1 MAMWAWSGA
10 QILMAKKKQLGDAP
24 LRAVSPPRKKS
35 DAEQIMEAERAFLTL
50 ARARFK
56 RATEAEAVWRKE
68 CLEDLKFSL
77 GDQWPTSIRNSRL
90 TEDAPCL
97 TVNRIAGFLRLLCND
112 ERSQRLAIQVNPV
125 GSGTDVKTAEVLQG
139 YTRHVE
145 QRSDA
150 DTVYDIGFEGMVR
163 SGFKY
168 WRVLTEYADEES
180 ADLDILIEGI
190 RNQFAVYFD
199 PNCKK
204 PDYSDADWCFIVE
217 DIQNDEYR
225 GEFPDSKLASLS
237 DFTSVGDQAP
247 LWISHDSVKV
257 AEYFYV
263 EKESYTVTGSDVKRY
278 RRKVKWSKINAIE
291 ILDKKNWPGRY
302 IPVVPDL
309 GDDID
314 VDGKRYLAGAVRVPK
329 DAQRAYNFWITSAS
343 EKIALKNKAQW
354 LLASGQQEG
363 FEKLWEHSNQKR
375 LPYLIWKPTKVGE
388 QMVPPPQEIDK
399 EPAIMGMAEMI
410 RQADNDLKAT
420 FGIFDASLGQKGPE
434 ESGEAIMA
442 RQKQTDVAILNY
454 IDNHSRAIRLT
465 GKIIIDLVTRG
476 GIISEPRMQRIINP
490 DGSSTHVGLY
500 NSEYDTEEDARERLM
515 ELGADNAAIKKI
527 YDVGTGEY
535 DVTVSSGPS
544 YQSRRQEA
552 SVSMMKMVN
561 AYPQLMQA
569 CADLI
574 IKNMDWPEAQ
584 AMADR
589 VRKMMPPQFFADAQ
603 EQDPKLRVPMLE
615 AQLQQMVQSHDL
627 VVQELNKN
635 IEIIRSKKLEIDAGR
650 ESDLLKAQVALLTA
664 QAKIMGEGALVA
676 LKSGVDHISSEME
689 MVRQMVMADK
699 AEQQQPPIPPTQVM
713 QPEPKKPDLSAGLL
727 PPQPVQPGMPGAPGQ

>member
-1 MAMWAWSGA
+1 
-10 QILMAKKKQLGDAP
+10 MAKKPKPDKP
-24 LRAVSPPRKKS
+24 LRAVSAPRKKT
-35 DAEQIMEAERAFLTL
+35 DAEQAAQAEEAFLML
-50 ARARFK
+50 ARSRFK
-56 RATEAEAVWRKE
+56 RCVEAEHEWRKL
-68 CLEDLKFSL
+68 CLEDMKFSL
-77 GDQWPTSIRNSRL
+77 GDQWPDQIKTARL
-90 TEDAPCL
+90 GDDAPCL

-125 GSGTDVKTAEVLQG
+125 GNGTDVKTAEVLQG

-150 DTVYDIGFEGMVR
+150 DTVYDNCFEGMCR
-163 SGFKY
+163 AGFKY
-168 WRVLTEYADEES
+168 ARVLTEYADEES
-180 ADLDILIEGI
+180 PDLDILIEGI
-190 RNQFAVYFD
+190 RNAFTVYFD
-199 PNCKK
+199 PSCKR
-204 PDYSDADWCFIVE
+204 PDYSDADFCFIIE
-217 DIQNDEYR
+217 DVPNDEFR
-225 GEFPDSKLASLS
+225 GEYPDSDLASLS
-237 DFTSVGDQAP
+237 DFQTVGDQAP

-263 EKESYTVTGSDVKRY
+263 VKEAYTVEGSDAKRY
-278 RRKVKWSKINAIE
+278 RRKVKWAKINAIE
-291 ILDKKNWPGRY
+291 TLDKKDWPGKY

-309 GDDID
+309 GDDLD

-363 FEKLWEHSNQKR
+363 FEKLWEHSNTKR
-375 LPYLIWKPTKVGE
+375 LPFLIYKPVKIGE
-388 QMVPPPQEIDK
+388 QVLPPPMEIDK
-399 EPAIMGMAEMI
+399 EPQIGGMVEMI

-454 IDNHSRAIRLT
+454 IDNHSRFIRQIGRIIVDLAP
-465 GKIIIDLVTRG
+465 KIITA
-476 GIISEPRMQRIINP
+476 PKMQRIINP
-490 DGSSTHVGLY
+490 DGSSTHVGIY
-500 NSEYDTEEDARERLM
+500 NSEFDTEEEARERLQ
-515 ELGADNAAIKKI
+515 ELGADNEAIEKI

-535 DVTVSSGPS
+535 DVTVSTGPS

-552 SVSMMKMVN
+552 SISMMKMVN

-589 VRKMMPPQFFADAQ
+589 VRKMMPPQFFADAAQ
-603 EQDPKLRVPMLE
+603 KDPKLRVQMLE
-615 AQLQQMVQSHDL
+615 SQLQQMMQSHNA
-627 VVQELNKN
+627 VVAELNKATDM
-635 IEIIRSKKLEIDAGR
+635 IRTKRLEIDAKYQ
-650 ESDLLKAQVALLTA
+650 SDLLDARVTLLTT
-664 QAKIMGEGALVA
+664 QAKILGEGALTN
-676 LKSGVDHISSEME
+676 LKAGIDHISADME
-689 MVRQMVMADK
+689 MVRNMILQDK
-699 AEQQQPPIPPTQVM
+699 AAQQQQPIPPTQVTPPEQK
-713 QPEPKKPDLSAGLL
+713 QPDMSAGLL
-727 PPQPVQPGMPGAPGQ
+727 PPQPQVPPGMPGAQGAPGQ

>member
-1 MAMWAWSGA
+1 
-10 QILMAKKKQLGDAP
+10 LAKKLKLDKP
-24 LRAVSPPRKKS
+24 LRAVTPPRKKTAMEEAAA
-35 DAEQIMEAERAFLTL
+35 AEEAFLML
-50 ARARFK
+50 AKARFK
-56 RATEAEAVWRKE
+56 RATEAEFEWRKL

-77 GDQWPTSIRNSRL
+77 GDQWPPAIQTARL
-90 TEDAPCL
+90 GEDAPCL

-163 SGFKY
+163 SGVKY
-168 WRVLTEYADEES
+168 WRVLTEYADEKS
-180 ADLDILIEGI
+180 MDLDILIEGI
-190 RNQFAVYFD
+190 RNQFTVYFD
-199 PNCKK
+199 PACKK
-204 PDYSDADWCFIVE
+204 PDYSDAEWCFIIE
-217 DIQNDEYR
+217 RMQNEEFKAEYP
-225 GEFPDSKLASLS
+225 GSKLAGLN
-237 DFTSVGDQAP
+237 DFQSVGDQHP
-247 LWISHDSVKV
+247 LWISHDSVVV

-263 EKESYTVTGSDVKRY
+263 VKEPYTVEGSDATRY
-278 RRKVKWSKINAIE
+278 RRKVKWAKINAIE
-291 ILDKKNWPGRY
+291 RLDKKDWPGRY

-309 GDDID
+309 GDDMD

-354 LLASGQQEG
+354 LMASGQQEG
-363 FEKLWEHSNQKR
+363 FEKLWEYSNQKR
-375 LPYLIWKPTKVGE
+375 LPFLVYKPVKVGE
-388 QMVPPPQEIDK
+388 QVLPPPIEIDK
-399 EPAIMGMAEMI
+399 EPQIAGMVEMI

-465 GKIIIDLVTRG
+465 GRIIIDLAPK
-476 GIISEPRMQRIINP
+476 IITQPRMQRIINP

-500 NSEYDTEEDARERLM
+500 NSEFDTEQEARERM
-515 ELGADNAAIKKI
+515 IELGADNDAIKKI

-589 VRKMMPPQFFADAQ
+589 VRKMMPPVFFADAA
-603 EQDPKLRVPMLE
+603 EQDPKLKVPMLE
-615 AQLQQMVQSHDL
+615 AQLQQMMQSHDM
-627 VVQELNKN
+627 VVAELNKAT
-635 IEIIRSKKLEIDAGR
+635 EMIRTKKLELDQKR
-650 ESDLLKAQVALLTA
+650 ESDLLKAETDRLVAM
-664 QAKIMGEGALVA
+664 AKMMGEGALES
-676 LKSGVDHISSEME
+676 LKAGINHVSSEME
-689 MVRQMVMADK
+689 MVRQLILQD
-699 AEQQQPPIPPTQVM
+699 QQAMNQAPIPPTQVT
-713 QPEPKKPDLSAGLL
+713 QPEAKKPDMSAALL
-727 PPQPVQPGMPGAPGQ
+727 PPPPVQPGMPGAPQQ